1 MELTGK
7 LKQEYLDLWNSCVIK
22 SEFEDDLDSEVK
34 IIEANQTRYIK
45 VAEETGVPWYVIAI
59 IHGMEASFD
68 FSTHL
73 YNGDSL
79 NDRTVQFPAGRPRQG
94 NPPFTWEKSA
104 IDALNFDG
112 ATEIKSW
119 DLPTIF
125 WFLEGYNGWGY
136 RTEEGQ
142 ATTPTNRSPYIYSG
156 TAHYK
161 QGKYRADGIFDPS
174 LVSTK
179 VGCMA
184 KLFGLVSKGLVNLD
198 SSILQTA
205 NNSQMKVGSSSDPIA
220 YPLEGVIPSLL
231 DEGQKCADVQDIMS
245 PSSWIGELFGQSIL
259 PVINGSKAHGSYW
272 TEHKVAQ
279 MIGKVI

>member
-7 LKQEYLDLWNSCVIK
+7 LKKEYLDLWNSCVIK
-22 SEFEDDLDSEVK
+22 SRFEDDLDSEVE
-34 IIEANQTRYIK
+34 IIEANQSRYIK
-45 VAEETGVPWYVIAI
+45 VAKETGVPWYVIAI

-73 YNGDSL
+73 HNGDSL

-119 DLPTIF
+119 NLPTIF

-136 RTEEGQ
+136 RTEEGP

-156 TAHYK
+156 TTHYE
-161 QGKYRADGIFDPS
+161 QGKYRADGIFDPC
-174 LVSTK
+174 LVSAK

-184 KLFGLVSKGLVNLD
+184 QLFGLVSKGLVNLD
-198 SSILQTA
+198 SSILQPA
-205 NNSQMKVGSSSDPIA
+205 NTDPMKVGSSSDPMA
-220 YPLEGVIPSLL
+220 YQLPIGLKHLIFVKIFFRSPLHLTFRTSNWPIFKLYRSYKLYLL
-231 DEGQKCADVQDIMS
+231 KNLS
-245 PSSWIGELFGQSIL
+245 KSI
-259 PVINGSKAHGSYW
+259 
-272 TEHKVAQ
+272 
-279 MIGKVI
+279 

>member
-1 MELTGK
+1 MELNGK
-7 LKQEYLDLWNSCVIK
+7 LKKEYLDLWNSCVIK
-22 SEFEDDLDSEVK
+22 SGFEDDLDRKIK
-34 IIEANQTRYIK
+34 IIEVNQPRYLK
-45 VAEETGVPWYVIAI
+45 VAEETGVLWYVIAI

-79 NDRTVQFPAGRPRQG
+79 NARTVQFPAGRPRQG

-136 RTEEGQ
+136 RTEEGP
-142 ATTPTNRSPYIYSG
+142 ATIPTNRSPYIYSG
-156 TAHYK
+156 TTHYD
-161 QGKYRADGIFDPS
+161 QGKYRADGILDPC
-174 LVSTK
+174 LISTK

-184 KLFGLVSKGLVNLD
+184 QLFGLVSKGLVNLD
-198 SSILQTA
+198 SSILQPINTDP
-205 NNSQMKVGSSSDPIA
+205 MKVGSFGDPIA
-220 YPLEGVIPSLL
+220 CQLPIGLKHLIFVKTFLRSPLYLTFRISNWPIFKLYRSCKLYLL
-231 DEGQKCADVQDIMS
+231 ENSTTAR
-245 PSSWIGELFGQSIL
+245 
-259 PVINGSKAHGSYW
+259 H
-272 TEHKVAQ
+272 
-279 MIGKVI
+279 